1 MCPLRLESQFPS
13 GLRKAYNQIPLALK
27 ARVLGNFQSFCWI
40 PRLGSLMWG
49 SEPSQEY
56 ENFFGIIV
64 LQSVGHPPGGY
75 GISFIVLAPPPTIS
89 LGLPLCLWMWGTFF
103 FFFFELQHPP
113 VNHCSTASCSFD
125 ALTGRDECTSFCSA
139 ILNQKPLFCFISLSD
154 KFF

>member
-103 FFFFELQHPP
+103 FFFLSSSILLSITVRQLVAVLMLSQE
-113 VNHCSTASCSFD
+113 
-125 ALTGRDECTSFCSA
+125 EMSA
-139 ILNQKPLFCFISLSD
+139 RPSSLPS
-154 KFF
+154 